1 MRHTIKMVTYSSS
14 KVDSNIAENG
24 HILGLSSS
32 YYTKVSVTWYNV
44 LLQNFPNIIDSAG
57 SDIDKYEPEM

>member
-1 MRHTIKMVTYSSS
+1 MVTYSSS

-44 LLQNFPNIIDSAG
+44 LLQNFPNIID
-57 SDIDKYEPEM
+57 IDKYEPEM